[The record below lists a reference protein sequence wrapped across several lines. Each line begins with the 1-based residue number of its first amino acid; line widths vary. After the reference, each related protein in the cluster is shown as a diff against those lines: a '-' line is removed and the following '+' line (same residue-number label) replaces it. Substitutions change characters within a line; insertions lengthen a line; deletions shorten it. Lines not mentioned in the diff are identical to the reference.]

1 MAAMFTQNTGLKSRF
16 KQTLE
21 FEDWTS
27 HQLSDLI
34 IADLKKST
42 PAYAIEDE
50 AAAKRE
56 LSNGFDSI
64 RSRDPLSW
72 ANARDSNSMRQL
84 MEDAYCERAAILRAC
99 SRYPDTPSPP
109 ITGAQLVRRV
119 STHNSQLTTIVWL
132 ER

>member
-1 MAAMFTQNTGLKSRF
+1 MVVILAGYPDKMAGMFTQNTGLKSRF

-50 AAAKRE
+50 AAAIRE

-64 RSRDPLSW
+64 RSRDPWSW

-84 MEDAYCERAAILRAC
+84 MEDAYCDRAAILRAG
-99 SRYPDTPSPP
+99 SRDPDTSPPP
-109 ITGAQLVRRV
+109 ITGAQLV
-119 STHNSQLTTIVWL
+119 
-132 ER
+132 